1 MRIDDGMSLAWR
13 FATSTLVQRHNMKTT
28 SFWKAGHTPTLLA
41 SFFYFDLSFMVWVL
55 LGPLAVQIS
64 KDLGLSPAQKGL
76 MVATP
81 LLAGALLRIVMG
93 VLVDHLKPKK
103 AGIIGQMI
111 VVCGLLWAWLGHLQT
126 YDSLLTLGIL
136 LGVAG
141 ASFAV
146 ALPLASRWY
155 PPEHQGTALGIAG
168 AGNSGTALAALFAP
182 SLAIAYGWQNV
193 FGLCLIPLGVAFAV
207 YMIFAKDAP
216 SAPAPKSLV
225 EYLHVLKDKDAW
237 WFMFFYSV
245 TFGGFSGLASSL
257 TIYFNSQYGLS
268 PVTAGYFT
276 AACVFAGS
284 MVRPLGGRMAD
295 RIGGIKTLS
304 LMYMCAA
311 TALFVASTG
320 LQSAFAAVIVFVVA
334 MLALGTGNGA
344 VFQLVPQRF
353 RKEIGVMTGLVGMA
367 GGVGGFYLASSLGYS
382 KQITG
387 SYEFGLTMFAAL
399 AVAALIGLSTV
410 KARWRTTWGN
420 AAMTSA
426 RI

>member
-1 MRIDDGMSLAWR
+1 M
-13 FATSTLVQRHNMKTT
+13 QKT

-41 SFFYFDLSFMVWVL
+41 AFFYFDLSFMVWVI
-55 LGPLAVQIS
+55 LGPLGVQIAG
-64 KDLGLSPAQKGL
+64 DLGLTAAQKG
-76 MVATP
+76 MIVATP

-103 AGIIGQMI
+103 AGAIGQVI
-111 VVCGLLWAWLGHLQT
+111 VIAGMLWAWLGKLDT
-126 YDSLLTLGIL
+126 YSSILTLGIL

-141 ASFAV
+141 AAFAV

-168 AGNSGTALAALFAP
+168 AGNSGTAFAALFAP
-182 SLAIAYGWQNV
+182 GLALAFGWQNV
-193 FGLCLIPLGVAFAV
+193 FGWCLIPLCVAFVV
-207 YMIFAKDAP
+207 YMVYAKDAP
-216 SAPAPKSLV
+216 TAPPPKSMV

-237 WFMFFYSV
+237 WFMFFYGV

-257 TIYFNSQYGLS
+257 AIYFNGQYGLS

-284 MVRPLGGRMAD
+284 LVRPVGGRIAD

-304 LMYMCAA
+304 IMYMLAA
-311 TALFVASTG
+311 AFLFIASVG
-320 LQSAFAAVIVFVVA
+320 LQSAVMAVIVFVLA

-367 GGVGGFYLASSLGYS
+367 GGIGGFYLASSLGYS
-382 KQITG
+382 KQLTG
-387 SYEFGLTMFAAL
+387 SYQIGLTIFASL
-399 AVAALIGLSTV
+399 AVVALIGLSVV
-410 KARWRTTWGN
+410 KGRWRTTWGS
-420 AAMTSA
+420 AAMTTA
-426 RI
+426 KI

>member
-1 MRIDDGMSLAWR
+1 M
-13 FATSTLVQRHNMKTT
+13 QTT

-41 SFFYFDLSFMVWVL
+41 SFFYFDLSFMVWVI

-64 KDLGLSPAQKGL
+64 KDLGLTAAQKGL

-103 AGIIGQMI
+103 AGAIGQVI
-111 VVCGLLWAWLGHLQT
+111 VIAGLAWAWLGQLKT
-126 YDSLLTLGIL
+126 YESMLSLGIL

-141 ASFAV
+141 AAFAV

-168 AGNSGTALAALFAP
+168 AGNSGTAFAALFAP
-182 SLAIAYGWQNV
+182 SLALAFGWQNV
-193 FGLCLIPLGVAFAV
+193 FGLCLIPLGIALLV
-207 YMIFAKDAP
+207 YLVFAKDAP
-216 SAPAPKSLV
+216 SSPPPKSLV

-268 PVTAGYFT
+268 PITAGYFT
-276 AACVFAGS
+276 AGCVFAGS
-284 MVRPLGGRMAD
+284 LVRPFGGRLAD
-295 RIGGIKTLS
+295 RIGGIRTLS
-304 LMYMCAA
+304 IMYVIAA
-311 TALFVASTG
+311 AFLFTASLGVP
-320 LQSAFAAVIVFVVA
+320 SAALAVMIFIGA

-367 GGVGGFYLASSLGYS
+367 GGIGGFYLASSLGYS

-387 SYEFGLTMFAAL
+387 SYQLGLTLFSSL
-399 AVAALIGLSTV
+399 AVLALLSLTFV
-410 KARWRTTWGN
+410 KKRWRTTWGS
-420 AAMTSA
+420 AAMTTA